1 MNLTPTQRGSFLA
14 GVCLWLLLW
23 AAVFKSDEIAELD
36 SVSRWINLLGLGPH
50 PAERCIRWVTQNK
63 STALIGTE
71 FCNYAHTGLDPM
83 GVSFA
88 MGGTLTNLI
97 VIFILLP
104 MLNRAKR
111 GRKTIDGQF

>member
-23 AAVFKSDEIAELD
+23 AALLKSNEFSELD
-36 SVSRWINLLGLGPH
+36 GVKRWINLLGLGPH
-50 PAERCIRWVTQNK
+50 PAERCIRWVSQHR

-71 FCNYAHTGLDPM
+71 VCNYAHTGLDPM

-88 MGGTLTNLI
+88 MGGTLTNMI
-97 VIFILLP
+97 VIYILLP

-111 GRKTIDGQF
+111 GSKTIDGQF